1 MFCLGLGRRN
11 QFVKME
17 QMWLIAQDVAE
28 KIFDHFQQLQP
39 QIVGALQSG
48 IDQLTRPP
56 DSPTGLELRLADLQ
70 ETLLARDNEL
80 AISRKQIQDLQMKL
94 VRKENENA
102 ALMPLRS
109 RVSSLKFK
117 LLEKDAEGISQ
128 IQDLQMKLVRK
139 ENENAALMPLRS
151 RVSSLEFKLLEKDA
165 EGISQIQDL
174 QMKLAREENA
184 RAALVPLQLRVDFL
198 EFKLLQKE
206 GEIVAAQ
213 QGLHGKLERMETEKL
228 QSCMAQISHLEK
240 QLAQKESERVLMAQR
255 FATQPQVDG
264 ETWQYQTSR
273 GKWISFPDPLKT
285 FVSLFLEGIQGYN
298 IGIIGVRIMIYRFI
312 FLSIG

>member
-1 MFCLGLGRRN
+1 
-11 QFVKME
+11 ME
-17 QMWLIAQDVAE
+17 QMWLIAQEVAE

-94 VRKENENA
+94 ARKENE
-102 ALMPLRS
+102 
-109 RVSSLKFK
+109 K
-117 LLEKDAEGISQ
+117 
-128 IQDLQMKLVRK
+128 
-139 ENENAALMPLRS
+139 AALMPLRS

-174 QMKLAREENA
+174 QMKLVREENA
-184 RAALVPLQLRVDFL
+184 RAALVPLQSRVDFL

-206 GEIVAAQ
+206 GEFFAAQ
-213 QGLHGKLERMETEKL
+213 QGLHGKLEKMETEKL
-228 QSCMAQISHLEK
+228 QSCMAQINHLEK

-285 FVSLFLEGIQGYN
+285 FAAFFLEGIQGYN
-298 IGIIGVRIMIYRFI
+298 IHRGADHD
-312 FLSIG
+312 LSVYLFVPSNL